1 MKQGLQLR
9 LSQQLA
15 MTPQLQQAI
24 RLLQLSTLELQQEL
38 QQALESNPLLEQT
51 DIHDEIATQETQDS
65 EGLDTAEALEQKEMP
80 DELPLDAS
88 WDEIYTAG
96 TPSGTG
102 TDYIDDELPVYQGET
117 TQSLQDYLMWQVE
130 LTPFSDT
137 DRAIATA
144 IVDAVDDTGYLTVT
158 VQDILDGMGDSDG
171 DIGLEE
177 IEAVLKRVQRFD
189 PVGVAARDLRDCL
202 LIQLSQFSAET
213 PFLAQARQIVS
224 DHLDLLANHDFRSL
238 MRVTRLKE
246 DVLKEAVNL
255 IQSLDPRPGQ
265 SIQTGEPEYVIPDV
279 LVRKHNGRWTVELNA
294 DSIPRLKINQQY
306 AAMSGSARNES
317 DSQFIRSNLQ
327 EAKWLI
333 KSLESRND
341 TLLRVSRCIVEQQQA
356 FFEQGEEYMKPMVL
370 ADIAQAVEMHESTIS
385 RVTTQKY
392 LHSPRGIFELKYFFS
407 SHVNTEGG
415 GEASST
421 AIRALVKKLIAAEN
435 PAKPLSD
442 SKLTSMLSEQGS
454 WWPAVPLRSIENLY
468 PYRRQTSA
476 NSWSD
481 PTDKEDTMQLNIT
494 GQNVEITEAL
504 REFVNTKFAK
514 LEQYF
519 ERINQVYIV
528 LKVEKVTQVADATLH
543 VNGGELHASS
553 EGQDMYAAIDGLI
566 DKLARQLTKHKDK
579 LKQH

>member
-38 QQALESNPLLEQT
+38 QQALESNPLLEQIDT
-51 DIHDEIATQETQDS
+51 HEEIDTRETQDS
-65 EGLDTAEALEQKEMP
+65 ETLDTADALEQKEMP
-80 DELPLDAS
+80 EELPLDAS
-88 WDEIYTAG
+88 WDTIYTAG
-96 TPSGTG
+96 TPSGTSG
-102 TDYIDDELPVYQGET
+102 DYIDDELPVYQGET
-117 TQSLQDYLMWQVE
+117 TQTLQDYLMWQVE

-137 DRAIATA
+137 DRAIATS
-144 IVDAVDDTGYLTVT
+144 IVDAVDDTGYLTVPLE
-158 VQDILDGMGDSDG
+158 DILESMGD
-171 DIGLEE
+171 EE
-177 IEAVLKRVQRFD
+177 IDIDEVEAVLKRIQRFD
-189 PVGVAARDLRDCL
+189 PVGVAAKDLRDCL
-202 LIQLSQFSAET
+202 LIQLSQFDKTTAWLEE
-213 PFLAQARQIVS
+213 ARLIIS
-224 DHLDLLANHDFRSL
+224 DHLDLLANHDFRTL

-279 LVRKHNGRWTVELNA
+279 LVRKHNGHWTVELNS
-294 DSIPRLKINQQY
+294 DSIPRLQINQHY
-306 AAMSGSARNES
+306 ASMCNNARNDD

-327 EAKWLI
+327 DAKWLI

-442 SKLTSMLSEQGS
+442 SKLTSLLSEQGIMVARRTVAKYRES
-454 WWPAVPLRSIENLY
+454 LSIPPSNQ
-468 PYRRQTSA
+468 R
-476 NSWSD
+476 
-481 PTDKEDTMQLNIT
+481 KQL
-494 GQNVEITEAL
+494 V
-504 REFVNTKFAK
+504 
-514 LEQYF
+514 
-519 ERINQVYIV
+519 
-528 LKVEKVTQVADATLH
+528 
-543 VNGGELHASS
+543 
-553 EGQDMYAAIDGLI
+553 
-566 DKLARQLTKHKDK
+566 
-579 LKQH
+579 

>member
-38 QQALESNPLLEQT
+38 QQALESNPLLEQIDT
-51 DIHDEIATQETQDS
+51 HEEIDTRETQDS
-65 EGLDTAEALEQKEMP
+65 ETLDTADALEQKEMP
-80 DELPLDAS
+80 EELPLDAS
-88 WDEIYTAG
+88 WDTIYTAG
-96 TPSGTG
+96 TPSGTSG
-102 TDYIDDELPVYQGET
+102 DYIDDALPVYQGET
-117 TQSLQDYLMWQVE
+117 TQTLQDYLMWQVE

-137 DRAIATA
+137 DRAIATS
-144 IVDAVDDTGYLTVT
+144 IVDAVDETGYLTVPLE
-158 VQDILDGMGDSDG
+158 DILESIGD
-171 DIGLEE
+171 EE
-177 IEAVLKRVQRFD
+177 IDIDEVEAVLKRIQRFD
-189 PVGVAARDLRDCL
+189 PVGVAAKDLRDCL
-202 LIQLSQFSAET
+202 LIQLSQFDKTT
-213 PFLAQARQIVS
+213 PWLEEARLIIS
-224 DHLDLLANHDFRSL
+224 DHLDLLANHDFRTL

-279 LVRKHNGRWTVELNA
+279 LVRKHNGHWTVELNS
-294 DSIPRLKINQQY
+294 DSIPRLQINQHY
-306 AAMSGSARNES
+306 ASMCNNARNDG

-327 EAKWLI
+327 DAKWLI

-442 SKLTSMLSEQGS
+442 SKLTSLLSEQGIMVARRTVAKYRES
-454 WWPAVPLRSIENLY
+454 LSIPPSNQ
-468 PYRRQTSA
+468 R
-476 NSWSD
+476 
-481 PTDKEDTMQLNIT
+481 KQL
-494 GQNVEITEAL
+494 V
-504 REFVNTKFAK
+504 
-514 LEQYF
+514 
-519 ERINQVYIV
+519 
-528 LKVEKVTQVADATLH
+528 
-543 VNGGELHASS
+543 
-553 EGQDMYAAIDGLI
+553 
-566 DKLARQLTKHKDK
+566 
-579 LKQH
+579 

>member
-38 QQALESNPLLEQT
+38 QQALESNPLLEQIDT
-51 DIHDEIATQETQDS
+51 HEEIDTRETQDS
-65 EGLDTAEALEQKEMP
+65 ETLDTADALEQKEMP
-80 DELPLDAS
+80 EELPLDAS
-88 WDEIYTAG
+88 WDTIYTAG
-96 TPSGTG
+96 TPSGTSG
-102 TDYIDDELPVYQGET
+102 DYIDDELPVYQGET
-117 TQSLQDYLMWQVE
+117 TQTLQDYLMWQVE

-137 DRAIATA
+137 DRAIATS
-144 IVDAVDDTGYLTVT
+144 IVDAVDETGYLTVPLE
-158 VQDILDGMGDSDG
+158 DILESIGD
-171 DIGLEE
+171 EE
-177 IEAVLKRVQRFD
+177 IDIDEVEAVLKRIQRFD
-189 PVGVAARDLRDCL
+189 PVGVAAKDLRDCL
-202 LIQLSQFSAET
+202 LIQLSPFDKTT
-213 PFLAQARQIVS
+213 PWLEEARLIIS
-224 DHLDLLANHDFRSL
+224 DHLDLLANHDFRTL

-279 LVRKHNGRWTVELNA
+279 LVRKHNGHWTVELNS
-294 DSIPRLKINQQY
+294 DSIPRLQINQHY
-306 AAMSGSARNES
+306 ASMCNNARNDG

-327 EAKWLI
+327 DAKWLI

-442 SKLTSMLSEQGS
+442 SKLTSLLSEQGIMVARRTVAKYRES
-454 WWPAVPLRSIENLY
+454 LSIPPSNQ
-468 PYRRQTSA
+468 R
-476 NSWSD
+476 
-481 PTDKEDTMQLNIT
+481 KQL
-494 GQNVEITEAL
+494 V
-504 REFVNTKFAK
+504 
-514 LEQYF
+514 
-519 ERINQVYIV
+519 
-528 LKVEKVTQVADATLH
+528 
-543 VNGGELHASS
+543 
-553 EGQDMYAAIDGLI
+553 
-566 DKLARQLTKHKDK
+566 
-579 LKQH
+579 

>member
-38 QQALESNPLLEQT
+38 QQALESNPLLEQIDT
-51 DIHDEIATQETQDS
+51 HEEIDTRETQDS
-65 EGLDTAEALEQKEMP
+65 ETLDTADALEQKEMP
-80 DELPLDAS
+80 EELPLDAS
-88 WDEIYTAG
+88 WDTIYTAG
-96 TPSGTG
+96 TPSGTSG
-102 TDYIDDELPVYQGET
+102 DYIDDDLPVYQGET
-117 TQSLQDYLMWQVE
+117 TQTLQDYLMWQVE

-137 DRAIATA
+137 DRAIATS
-144 IVDAVDDTGYLTVT
+144 IVDAVDETGYLTVPLE
-158 VQDILDGMGDSDG
+158 DILESIGD
-171 DIGLEE
+171 EE
-177 IEAVLKRVQRFD
+177 IDIDEVEAVLKRIQRFD
-189 PVGVAARDLRDCL
+189 PVGVAAKDLRDSL
-202 LIQLSQFSAET
+202 LIQLSQFDKTT
-213 PFLAQARQIVS
+213 PWLEEARLIIS
-224 DHLDLLANHDFRSL
+224 DHLDLLANHDFRTL

-279 LVRKHNGRWTVELNA
+279 LVRKHNGHWTVELNS
-294 DSIPRLKINQQY
+294 DSIPRLQINQHY
-306 AAMSGSARNES
+306 ASMCNNARNDG

-327 EAKWLI
+327 DAKWLI

-442 SKLTSMLSEQGS
+442 SKLTSLLSEQGIMVARRTVAKYRES
-454 WWPAVPLRSIENLY
+454 LSIPPSNQ
-468 PYRRQTSA
+468 R
-476 NSWSD
+476 
-481 PTDKEDTMQLNIT
+481 KQL
-494 GQNVEITEAL
+494 V
-504 REFVNTKFAK
+504 
-514 LEQYF
+514 
-519 ERINQVYIV
+519 
-528 LKVEKVTQVADATLH
+528 
-543 VNGGELHASS
+543 
-553 EGQDMYAAIDGLI
+553 
-566 DKLARQLTKHKDK
+566 
-579 LKQH
+579 

>member
-38 QQALESNPLLEQT
+38 QQALESNPLLEQIDT
-51 DIHDEIATQETQDS
+51 HEEIDTRETQDS
-65 EGLDTAEALEQKEMP
+65 ETLDTADALEQKEMP
-80 DELPLDAS
+80 EELPLDAS
-88 WDEIYTAG
+88 WDTIYTAG
-96 TPSGTG
+96 TPSGTSG
-102 TDYIDDELPVYQGET
+102 DYIDDELPVYQGET
-117 TQSLQDYLMWQVE
+117 TQTLQDYLMWQVE

-137 DRAIATA
+137 DRAIATS
-144 IVDAVDDTGYLTVT
+144 IVDAVDDTGYLTVPLE
-158 VQDILDGMGDSDG
+158 DILESMGD
-171 DIGLEE
+171 EE
-177 IEAVLKRVQRFD
+177 IDIDEVEAVLKRIQRFD
-189 PVGVAARDLRDCL
+189 PVGVAAKDLRDCL
-202 LIQLSQFSAET
+202 LIQLSQFDKTT
-213 PFLAQARQIVS
+213 PWLEEARLIIS
-224 DHLDLLANHDFRSL
+224 DHLDLLANHDFRTL

-279 LVRKHNGRWTVELNA
+279 LVRKHNGHWTVELNS
-294 DSIPRLKINQQY
+294 DSIPRLQINQHY
-306 AAMSGSARNES
+306 ASMCNNARNDG

-327 EAKWLI
+327 DAKWLI

-341 TLLRVSRCIVEQQQA
+341 RLLRVSRCIVEQQQA

-442 SKLTSMLSEQGS
+442 SKLTSLLSEQGIMVARRTVAKYRES
-454 WWPAVPLRSIENLY
+454 LSIPPSNQ
-468 PYRRQTSA
+468 R
-476 NSWSD
+476 
-481 PTDKEDTMQLNIT
+481 KQL
-494 GQNVEITEAL
+494 V
-504 REFVNTKFAK
+504 
-514 LEQYF
+514 
-519 ERINQVYIV
+519 
-528 LKVEKVTQVADATLH
+528 
-543 VNGGELHASS
+543 
-553 EGQDMYAAIDGLI
+553 
-566 DKLARQLTKHKDK
+566 
-579 LKQH
+579 

>member
-38 QQALESNPLLEQT
+38 QQALESNPLLEQIDT
-51 DIHDEIATQETQDS
+51 HEEIDTRETQDS
-65 EGLDTAEALEQKEMP
+65 ETLDTADALEQKEMP
-80 DELPLDAS
+80 EELPLDAS
-88 WDEIYTAG
+88 WDTIYTAG
-96 TPSGTG
+96 TPSGTSG
-102 TDYIDDELPVYQGET
+102 DYIDDELPVYQGET
-117 TQSLQDYLMWQVE
+117 TQTLQDYLMWQVE

-137 DRAIATA
+137 DRAIATS
-144 IVDAVDDTGYLTVT
+144 IVDAVDDTGYLTVPLE
-158 VQDILDGMGDSDG
+158 DILESMGD
-171 DIGLEE
+171 EE
-177 IEAVLKRVQRFD
+177 IDIDEVEAVLKRIQRFD
-189 PVGVAARDLRDCL
+189 PVGVAAKDLRDCL
-202 LIQLSQFSAET
+202 LIQLSQFDKTT
-213 PFLAQARQIVS
+213 PWLEEARLIIS
-224 DHLDLLANHDFRSL
+224 DHLDLLANHDFRTL

-246 DVLKEAVNL
+246 DVLKEAFYL

-279 LVRKHNGRWTVELNA
+279 LVRKHNGHWTVELNS
-294 DSIPRLKINQQY
+294 DSIPRLQINQHY
-306 AAMSGSARNES
+306 ASMCNNARNDG

-327 EAKWLI
+327 DAKWLI

-442 SKLTSMLSEQGS
+442 SKLTSLLSEQGIMVARRTVAKYRES
-454 WWPAVPLRSIENLY
+454 LSIPPSNQ
-468 PYRRQTSA
+468 R
-476 NSWSD
+476 
-481 PTDKEDTMQLNIT
+481 KQL
-494 GQNVEITEAL
+494 V
-504 REFVNTKFAK
+504 
-514 LEQYF
+514 
-519 ERINQVYIV
+519 
-528 LKVEKVTQVADATLH
+528 
-543 VNGGELHASS
+543 
-553 EGQDMYAAIDGLI
+553 
-566 DKLARQLTKHKDK
+566 
-579 LKQH
+579 

>member
-38 QQALESNPLLEQT
+38 QQALESNPLLEQIDT
-51 DIHDEIATQETQDS
+51 HEEIDTRETQDS
-65 EGLDTAEALEQKEMP
+65 ETLDTADALEQKEMP
-80 DELPLDAS
+80 EELPLDAS
-88 WDEIYTAG
+88 WDTIYTAG
-96 TPSGTG
+96 TPSGTSG
-102 TDYIDDELPVYQGET
+102 DYIDDELPVYQGET
-117 TQSLQDYLMWQVE
+117 TQTLQDYLMWQVE

-137 DRAIATA
+137 DRAIATS
-144 IVDAVDDTGYLTVT
+144 IVDAVDETGYLTVPLE
-158 VQDILDGMGDSDG
+158 DILESIGD
-171 DIGLEE
+171 EE
-177 IEAVLKRVQRFD
+177 IDIDEVEAVLKRIQRFD
-189 PVGVAARDLRDCL
+189 PVGVAAKDLRDCL
-202 LIQLSQFSAET
+202 LIQLSQFDKTT
-213 PFLAQARQIVS
+213 PWLEEARLIIS
-224 DHLDLLANHDFRSL
+224 DHLDLLANHDFRTL

-279 LVRKHNGRWTVELNA
+279 LVRKHNGHWTVELNS
-294 DSIPRLKINQQY
+294 DSIPRLQINQHY
-306 AAMSGSARNES
+306 ASMCNNARNDG

-327 EAKWLI
+327 DAKWLI

-392 LHSPRGIFELKYFFS
+392 LHSPRGIFKLKYFFS

-442 SKLTSMLSEQGS
+442 SKLTSLLSEQGIMVARRTVAKYRES
-454 WWPAVPLRSIENLY
+454 LSIPPSNQ
-468 PYRRQTSA
+468 R
-476 NSWSD
+476 
-481 PTDKEDTMQLNIT
+481 KQL
-494 GQNVEITEAL
+494 V
-504 REFVNTKFAK
+504 
-514 LEQYF
+514 
-519 ERINQVYIV
+519 
-528 LKVEKVTQVADATLH
+528 
-543 VNGGELHASS
+543 
-553 EGQDMYAAIDGLI
+553 
-566 DKLARQLTKHKDK
+566 
-579 LKQH
+579 

>member
-38 QQALESNPLLEQT
+38 QQALESNPLLEQIDT
-51 DIHDEIATQETQDS
+51 HEEIDTRETQDS
-65 EGLDTAEALEQKEMP
+65 ETLDTADALEQKEMP
-80 DELPLDAS
+80 EELPLDAS
-88 WDEIYTAG
+88 WDTIYTAG
-96 TPSGTG
+96 TPSGTSG
-102 TDYIDDELPVYQGET
+102 DYIDDELPVYQGET
-117 TQSLQDYLMWQVE
+117 TQTLQDYLMWQVE

-137 DRAIATA
+137 DRAIATS
-144 IVDAVDDTGYLTVT
+144 IVDAVDDTGYLTVPLE
-158 VQDILDGMGDSDG
+158 DILESMGD
-171 DIGLEE
+171 EE
-177 IEAVLKRVQRFD
+177 IDIDEVEAVLKRIQRFD
-189 PVGVAARDLRDCL
+189 PVGVAAKDLRDCL
-202 LIQLSQFSAET
+202 LIQLSQFDKTT
-213 PFLAQARQIVS
+213 PWLEEARLIIS
-224 DHLDLLANHDFRSL
+224 DHLDLLANHDFRTL

-255 IQSLDPRPGQ
+255 IQSLGPRPGQ

-279 LVRKHNGRWTVELNA
+279 LVRKHNGHWTVELNS
-294 DSIPRLKINQQY
+294 DSIPRLQINQHY
-306 AAMSGSARNES
+306 ASMCNNARNDG

-327 EAKWLI
+327 DAKWLI

-442 SKLTSMLSEQGS
+442 SKLTSLLSEQGIMVARRTVAKYRES
-454 WWPAVPLRSIENLY
+454 LSIPPSNQ
-468 PYRRQTSA
+468 R
-476 NSWSD
+476 
-481 PTDKEDTMQLNIT
+481 KQL
-494 GQNVEITEAL
+494 V
-504 REFVNTKFAK
+504 
-514 LEQYF
+514 
-519 ERINQVYIV
+519 
-528 LKVEKVTQVADATLH
+528 
-543 VNGGELHASS
+543 
-553 EGQDMYAAIDGLI
+553 
-566 DKLARQLTKHKDK
+566 
-579 LKQH
+579 

>member
-38 QQALESNPLLEQT
+38 QQALESNPLLEQIDT
-51 DIHDEIATQETQDS
+51 HEEIDTRETQDS
-65 EGLDTAEALEQKEMP
+65 ETLDTADALEQKEMP
-80 DELPLDAS
+80 EELPLDAS
-88 WDEIYTAG
+88 WDTIYTAG
-96 TPSGTG
+96 TPSGTSG
-102 TDYIDDELPVYQGET
+102 DYIDDELPVYQGET
-117 TQSLQDYLMWQVE
+117 TQTLQDYLMWQVE

-137 DRAIATA
+137 DRAIATS
-144 IVDAVDDTGYLTVT
+144 IVDAVDDTGYLTVPLE
-158 VQDILDGMGDSDG
+158 DILESMGD
-171 DIGLEE
+171 EE
-177 IEAVLKRVQRFD
+177 IDIDEVEAVLKRIQRFD
-189 PVGVAARDLRDCL
+189 PVGVAAKDLRDCL
-202 LIQLSQFSAET
+202 LIQLSQFDKTT
-213 PFLAQARQIVS
+213 PWLEEARLIIS
-224 DHLDLLANHDFRSL
+224 DHLDLLANHDFRTL

-279 LVRKHNGRWTVELNA
+279 LVRKHNGHWTVELNS
-294 DSIPRLKINQQY
+294 DSIPRLQINQHY
-306 AAMSGSARNES
+306 ASMCNNARNDG

-327 EAKWLI
+327 DAKWLI

-442 SKLTSMLSEQGS
+442 SKLTSLLSEQGIMVARRTVAMYRES
-454 WWPAVPLRSIENLY
+454 LSI
-468 PYRRQTSA
+468 PPSTQS
-476 NSWSD
+476 
-481 PTDKEDTMQLNIT
+481 KQL
-494 GQNVEITEAL
+494 V
-504 REFVNTKFAK
+504 
-514 LEQYF
+514 
-519 ERINQVYIV
+519 
-528 LKVEKVTQVADATLH
+528 
-543 VNGGELHASS
+543 
-553 EGQDMYAAIDGLI
+553 
-566 DKLARQLTKHKDK
+566 
-579 LKQH
+579 

>member
-38 QQALESNPLLEQT
+38 QQALESNPLLEQIDT
-51 DIHDEIATQETQDS
+51 HEEIDTRETQDS
-65 EGLDTAEALEQKEMP
+65 ETLDTADALEQKEMP
-80 DELPLDAS
+80 EELPLDAS
-88 WDEIYTAG
+88 WDTIYTAG
-96 TPSGTG
+96 TPSGTSG
-102 TDYIDDELPVYQGET
+102 DYIDDELPVYQGET
-117 TQSLQDYLMWQVE
+117 TQTLQDYLMWQVE

-137 DRAIATA
+137 DRAIATS
-144 IVDAVDDTGYLTVT
+144 IVDAVDDTGYLTVPLE
-158 VQDILDGMGDSDG
+158 DILESMGD
-171 DIGLEE
+171 EE
-177 IEAVLKRVQRFD
+177 IDIDEVEAVLKRIQRFD
-189 PVGVAARDLRDCL
+189 PVGVAAKDLRDCL
-202 LIQLSQFSAET
+202 LIQLSQFDKTT
-213 PFLAQARQIVS
+213 PWLEEARLIIS
-224 DHLDLLANHDFRSL
+224 DHLDLLANHDFRTL

-255 IQSLDPRPGQ
+255 IQSLDPLPGQ

-279 LVRKHNGRWTVELNA
+279 LVRKHNGHWTVELNS
-294 DSIPRLKINQQY
+294 DSIPRLQINQHY
-306 AAMSGSARNES
+306 ASMCNNARNDD

-327 EAKWLI
+327 DAKWLI

-442 SKLTSMLSEQGS
+442 SKLTSLLSEQGIMVARRTVAKYRES
-454 WWPAVPLRSIENLY
+454 LSIPPSNQ
-468 PYRRQTSA
+468 R
-476 NSWSD
+476 
-481 PTDKEDTMQLNIT
+481 KQL
-494 GQNVEITEAL
+494 V
-504 REFVNTKFAK
+504 
-514 LEQYF
+514 
-519 ERINQVYIV
+519 
-528 LKVEKVTQVADATLH
+528 
-543 VNGGELHASS
+543 
-553 EGQDMYAAIDGLI
+553 
-566 DKLARQLTKHKDK
+566 
-579 LKQH
+579 

>member
-38 QQALESNPLLEQT
+38 QQALESNPLLEQIDT
-51 DIHDEIATQETQDS
+51 HEEIDTRETQDS
-65 EGLDTAEALEQKEMP
+65 ETLDTADALEQKEMP
-80 DELPLDAS
+80 EELPLDAS
-88 WDEIYTAG
+88 WDTIYTAG
-96 TPSGTG
+96 TPSGTSG
-102 TDYIDDELPVYQGET
+102 DYIDDELPVYQGET
-117 TQSLQDYLMWQVE
+117 TQTLQDYLMWQVE

-137 DRAIATA
+137 DRAIATS
-144 IVDAVDDTGYLTVT
+144 IVDAVDETGYLTVPLE
-158 VQDILDGMGDSDG
+158 DILESIGD
-171 DIGLEE
+171 EE
-177 IEAVLKRVQRFD
+177 IDIDEVEAVLKRIQRFD
-189 PVGVAARDLRDCL
+189 PVGVAAKDLRDCL
-202 LIQLSQFSAET
+202 LIQLSQFDKTT
-213 PFLAQARQIVS
+213 PWLEEARLIIS
-224 DHLDLLANHDFRSL
+224 DHLDLLANHDFRTL
-238 MRVTRLKE
+238 MCVTRLKE

-279 LVRKHNGRWTVELNA
+279 LVRKHNGHWTVELNS
-294 DSIPRLKINQQY
+294 DSIPRLQINQHY
-306 AAMSGSARNES
+306 ASMCNNARNDG

-327 EAKWLI
+327 DAKWLI

-442 SKLTSMLSEQGS
+442 SKLTSLLSEQGIMVARRTVAKYRES
-454 WWPAVPLRSIENLY
+454 LSIPPSNQ
-468 PYRRQTSA
+468 R
-476 NSWSD
+476 
-481 PTDKEDTMQLNIT
+481 KQL
-494 GQNVEITEAL
+494 V
-504 REFVNTKFAK
+504 
-514 LEQYF
+514 
-519 ERINQVYIV
+519 
-528 LKVEKVTQVADATLH
+528 
-543 VNGGELHASS
+543 
-553 EGQDMYAAIDGLI
+553 
-566 DKLARQLTKHKDK
+566 
-579 LKQH
+579 

>member
-38 QQALESNPLLEQT
+38 QQVLESNPLLEQIDT
-51 DIHDEIATQETQDS
+51 HEEIDTRETQDS
-65 EGLDTAEALEQKEMP
+65 ETLDTADALEQKEMP
-80 DELPLDAS
+80 EELPLDAS
-88 WDEIYTAG
+88 WDTIYTAG
-96 TPSGTG
+96 TPSGTSG
-102 TDYIDDELPVYQGET
+102 DYIDDELPVYQGET
-117 TQSLQDYLMWQVE
+117 TQTLQDYLMWQVE

-137 DRAIATA
+137 DRAIATS
-144 IVDAVDDTGYLTVT
+144 IVDAVDETGYLTVPLE
-158 VQDILDGMGDSDG
+158 DILESIGD
-171 DIGLEE
+171 EE
-177 IEAVLKRVQRFD
+177 IDIDEVEAVLKRIQRFD
-189 PVGVAARDLRDCL
+189 PVGVAAKDLRDCL
-202 LIQLSQFSAET
+202 LIQLSQFDKTT
-213 PFLAQARQIVS
+213 PWLEEARLIIS
-224 DHLDLLANHDFRSL
+224 DHLDLLANHDFRTL

-279 LVRKHNGRWTVELNA
+279 LVRKHNGHWTVELNS
-294 DSIPRLKINQQY
+294 DSIPRLQINQHY
-306 AAMSGSARNES
+306 ASMCNNARNDG

-327 EAKWLI
+327 DAKWLI

-442 SKLTSMLSEQGS
+442 SKLTSLLSEQGVMVARRTVAKYRES
-454 WWPAVPLRSIENLY
+454 LSIPPSNQ
-468 PYRRQTSA
+468 R
-476 NSWSD
+476 
-481 PTDKEDTMQLNIT
+481 KQL
-494 GQNVEITEAL
+494 V
-504 REFVNTKFAK
+504 
-514 LEQYF
+514 
-519 ERINQVYIV
+519 
-528 LKVEKVTQVADATLH
+528 
-543 VNGGELHASS
+543 
-553 EGQDMYAAIDGLI
+553 
-566 DKLARQLTKHKDK
+566 
-579 LKQH
+579 

>member
-38 QQALESNPLLEQT
+38 QQALESNPLLEQIDT
-51 DIHDEIATQETQDS
+51 HEEIDTRETQDS
-65 EGLDTAEALEQKEMP
+65 ETLDTADALEQKEMP
-80 DELPLDAS
+80 EELPLDAS
-88 WDEIYTAG
+88 WDTIYTAG
-96 TPSGTG
+96 TPSGTSG
-102 TDYIDDELPVYQGET
+102 DYIDDELPVYQGET
-117 TQSLQDYLMWQVE
+117 TQTLQDYLMWQVE

-137 DRAIATA
+137 DRAIATS
-144 IVDAVDDTGYLTVT
+144 IVDAVDDTGYLTVPLE
-158 VQDILDGMGDSDG
+158 DILESMGD
-171 DIGLEE
+171 EE
-177 IEAVLKRVQRFD
+177 IDIDEVEAVLKRIQRFD
-189 PVGVAARDLRDCL
+189 PVGVAAKDLRDCL
-202 LIQLSQFSAET
+202 LIQLSQFDKTT
-213 PFLAQARQIVS
+213 PWLEEARLIIS
-224 DHLDLLANHDFRSL
+224 DHLDLLANHDFRTL

-279 LVRKHNGRWTVELNA
+279 LVRKHNGHWTVELNS
-294 DSIPRLKINQQY
+294 DSIPRLQINQHY
-306 AAMSGSARNES
+306 ASMCNNARNDG

-327 EAKWLI
+327 DAKWLI

-421 AIRALVKKLIAAEN
+421 ALRALVKKLIAAEN

-442 SKLTSMLSEQGS
+442 SKLTSLLSEQGIMVARRTVAKYRES
-454 WWPAVPLRSIENLY
+454 LSIPPSNQ
-468 PYRRQTSA
+468 R
-476 NSWSD
+476 
-481 PTDKEDTMQLNIT
+481 KQL
-494 GQNVEITEAL
+494 V
-504 REFVNTKFAK
+504 
-514 LEQYF
+514 
-519 ERINQVYIV
+519 
-528 LKVEKVTQVADATLH
+528 
-543 VNGGELHASS
+543 
-553 EGQDMYAAIDGLI
+553 
-566 DKLARQLTKHKDK
+566 
-579 LKQH
+579 

>member
-38 QQALESNPLLEQT
+38 QQALESNPLLEQIDT
-51 DIHDEIATQETQDS
+51 HEEIDTRETQDS
-65 EGLDTAEALEQKEMP
+65 ETLDTADALEQKEMP
-80 DELPLDAS
+80 EELPLDAS
-88 WDEIYTAG
+88 WDTIYTAG
-96 TPSGTG
+96 TPSGTSG
-102 TDYIDDELPVYQGET
+102 DYIDDKLPVYQGET
-117 TQSLQDYLMWQVE
+117 TQTLQDYLMWQVE

-137 DRAIATA
+137 DRAIATS
-144 IVDAVDDTGYLTVT
+144 IVDAVDETGYLTVPLE
-158 VQDILDGMGDSDG
+158 DILESMGD
-171 DIGLEE
+171 EE
-177 IEAVLKRVQRFD
+177 IDIDEVEAVLKRIQRFD
-189 PVGVAARDLRDCL
+189 PVGVAAKDLRDCL
-202 LIQLSQFSAET
+202 LIQLSQFDKTT
-213 PFLAQARQIVS
+213 PWLEEARLIIS
-224 DHLDLLANHDFRSL
+224 DHLDLLANHDFRTL

-279 LVRKHNGRWTVELNA
+279 LVRKHNGHWTVELNS
-294 DSIPRLKINQQY
+294 DSIPRLQINQHY
-306 AAMSGSARNES
+306 ASMCNNARNDG

-327 EAKWLI
+327 DAKWLI

-442 SKLTSMLSEQGS
+442 SKLTSLLSEQGIMVARRTVAKYRES
-454 WWPAVPLRSIENLY
+454 LSIPPSNQ
-468 PYRRQTSA
+468 R
-476 NSWSD
+476 
-481 PTDKEDTMQLNIT
+481 KQL
-494 GQNVEITEAL
+494 V
-504 REFVNTKFAK
+504 
-514 LEQYF
+514 
-519 ERINQVYIV
+519 
-528 LKVEKVTQVADATLH
+528 
-543 VNGGELHASS
+543 
-553 EGQDMYAAIDGLI
+553 
-566 DKLARQLTKHKDK
+566 
-579 LKQH
+579 

>member
-38 QQALESNPLLEQT
+38 QQALESNPLLEQIDT
-51 DIHDEIATQETQDS
+51 HDEIDTHETPDS
-65 EGLDTAEALEQKEMP
+65 ETLDTADALEQKEMP
-80 DELPLDAS
+80 EELPLDAS
-88 WDEIYTAG
+88 WDTIYTAG
-96 TPSGTG
+96 TPSGTSG
-102 TDYIDDELPVYQGET
+102 DYIDDELPVYQGET
-117 TQSLQDYLMWQVE
+117 TQTLQDYLMWQVE

-137 DRAIATA
+137 DRAIATS
-144 IVDAVDDTGYLTVT
+144 IVDAVDDTGYLTVPLE
-158 VQDILDGMGDSDG
+158 DILESMGD
-171 DIGLEE
+171 EE
-177 IEAVLKRVQRFD
+177 IDIDEVEAVLKRIQRFD
-189 PVGVAARDLRDCL
+189 PVGVAAKDLRDCL
-202 LIQLSQFSAET
+202 LIQLSQFDKTT
-213 PFLAQARQIVS
+213 PWLEEARLIIS
-224 DHLDLLANHDFRSL
+224 DHLDLLANHDFRTL

-279 LVRKHNGRWTVELNA
+279 LVRKHNGQWTVELNS
-294 DSIPRLKINQQY
+294 DSIPRLQINQHY
-306 AAMSGSARNES
+306 ASMCNNTRNDG

-327 EAKWLI
+327 DAKWLI

-442 SKLTSMLSEQGS
+442 SKLTSLLSEQGIMVARRTVAKYRES
-454 WWPAVPLRSIENLY
+454 LSIPPSNQ
-468 PYRRQTSA
+468 R
-476 NSWSD
+476 
-481 PTDKEDTMQLNIT
+481 KQL
-494 GQNVEITEAL
+494 V
-504 REFVNTKFAK
+504 
-514 LEQYF
+514 
-519 ERINQVYIV
+519 
-528 LKVEKVTQVADATLH
+528 
-543 VNGGELHASS
+543 
-553 EGQDMYAAIDGLI
+553 
-566 DKLARQLTKHKDK
+566 
-579 LKQH
+579 

>member
-38 QQALESNPLLEQT
+38 QQALESNPLLEQIDT
-51 DIHDEIATQETQDS
+51 HEEIDTRETQDS
-65 EGLDTAEALEQKEMP
+65 ETLDTADALEQKEMP
-80 DELPLDAS
+80 EELPLDAS
-88 WDEIYTAG
+88 WDTIYPAG
-96 TPSGTG
+96 TPSGTSG
-102 TDYIDDELPVYQGET
+102 DYIDDELPVYQGET
-117 TQSLQDYLMWQVE
+117 TQTLQDYLMWQVE

-137 DRAIATA
+137 DRAIATS
-144 IVDAVDDTGYLTVT
+144 IVDAVDDTGYLTVPLE
-158 VQDILDGMGDSDG
+158 DILESMGD
-171 DIGLEE
+171 EE
-177 IEAVLKRVQRFD
+177 IDIDEVEAVLKRIQRFD
-189 PVGVAARDLRDCL
+189 PVGVAAKDLRDCL
-202 LIQLSQFSAET
+202 LIQLSQFDKTTAWLEE
-213 PFLAQARQIVS
+213 ARLIIS
-224 DHLDLLANHDFRSL
+224 DHLDLLANHDFRTL

-279 LVRKHNGRWTVELNA
+279 LVRKHNGHWTVELNS
-294 DSIPRLKINQQY
+294 DSIPRLQINQHY
-306 AAMSGSARNES
+306 ASMCNNARNDG

-327 EAKWLI
+327 DAKWLI

-442 SKLTSMLSEQGS
+442 SKLTSLLSEQGIMVARRTVAKYRES
-454 WWPAVPLRSIENLY
+454 LSIPPSNQ
-468 PYRRQTSA
+468 R
-476 NSWSD
+476 
-481 PTDKEDTMQLNIT
+481 KQL
-494 GQNVEITEAL
+494 V
-504 REFVNTKFAK
+504 
-514 LEQYF
+514 
-519 ERINQVYIV
+519 
-528 LKVEKVTQVADATLH
+528 
-543 VNGGELHASS
+543 
-553 EGQDMYAAIDGLI
+553 
-566 DKLARQLTKHKDK
+566 
-579 LKQH
+579 

>member
-38 QQALESNPLLEQT
+38 QQALESNPLLEQIDT
-51 DIHDEIATQETQDS
+51 HEEIDTRETQDS
-65 EGLDTAEALEQKEMP
+65 ETLDTADALEQKEMP
-80 DELPLDAS
+80 EELPLDAS
-88 WDEIYTAG
+88 WDTIYTAG
-96 TPSGTG
+96 TPSGTSG
-102 TDYIDDELPVYQGET
+102 DYIDDELPVYQGET
-117 TQSLQDYLMWQVE
+117 TQTLQDYLMWQVE

-137 DRAIATA
+137 DRAIATS
-144 IVDAVDDTGYLTVT
+144 IVDAVDDTGCLTVPLE
-158 VQDILDGMGDSDG
+158 DILESIGD
-171 DIGLEE
+171 EE
-177 IEAVLKRVQRFD
+177 IDIDEVEAVLKRIQRFD
-189 PVGVAARDLRDCL
+189 PVGVAAKDLRDCL
-202 LIQLSQFSAET
+202 LIQLSQFDKTT
-213 PFLAQARQIVS
+213 PWLEEARLIIS
-224 DHLDLLANHDFRSL
+224 DHLDLLANHDFRTL

-279 LVRKHNGRWTVELNA
+279 LVRKHNGHWTVELNS
-294 DSIPRLKINQQY
+294 DSIPRLQINQHY
-306 AAMSGSARNES
+306 ASMCNNARNDG

-327 EAKWLI
+327 DAKWLI

-442 SKLTSMLSEQGS
+442 SKLTSLLSEQGIMVARRTVAKYRES
-454 WWPAVPLRSIENLY
+454 LSIPPSNQ
-468 PYRRQTSA
+468 R
-476 NSWSD
+476 
-481 PTDKEDTMQLNIT
+481 KQL
-494 GQNVEITEAL
+494 V
-504 REFVNTKFAK
+504 
-514 LEQYF
+514 
-519 ERINQVYIV
+519 
-528 LKVEKVTQVADATLH
+528 
-543 VNGGELHASS
+543 
-553 EGQDMYAAIDGLI
+553 
-566 DKLARQLTKHKDK
+566 
-579 LKQH
+579 

>member
-38 QQALESNPLLEQT
+38 QQALESNPLLEQIDT
-51 DIHDEIATQETQDS
+51 HEEIDTRETQDS
-65 EGLDTAEALEQKEMP
+65 ETLDTADALEQKEMP
-80 DELPLDAS
+80 EELPLDAS
-88 WDEIYTAG
+88 WDTIYTAG
-96 TPSGTG
+96 TPSGTSG
-102 TDYIDDELPVYQGET
+102 DYIDDELPVYQGET
-117 TQSLQDYLMWQVE
+117 TQTLQDYLMWQVE

-137 DRAIATA
+137 DRAIATS
-144 IVDAVDDTGYLTVT
+144 IVDAVDDTGYLTVPLE
-158 VQDILDGMGDSDG
+158 DILESMGD
-171 DIGLEE
+171 EE
-177 IEAVLKRVQRFD
+177 IDIDEVEAVLKRIQRFD
-189 PVGVAARDLRDCL
+189 PVGVAAKDLRDCL
-202 LIQLSQFSAET
+202 LIQLSQFDKTT
-213 PFLAQARQIVS
+213 PWLEEARLIIS
-224 DHLDLLANHDFRSL
+224 DHLDLLANHDFRTL

-246 DVLKEAVNL
+246 DVLKEAANL

-279 LVRKHNGRWTVELNA
+279 LVRKHNGHWTVELNS
-294 DSIPRLKINQQY
+294 DSIPRLQINQHY
-306 AAMSGSARNES
+306 ASMCNNARNDG

-327 EAKWLI
+327 DAKWLI

-442 SKLTSMLSEQGS
+442 SKLTSLLSEQGIMVARRTVAKYRES
-454 WWPAVPLRSIENLY
+454 LSIPPSNQ
-468 PYRRQTSA
+468 R
-476 NSWSD
+476 
-481 PTDKEDTMQLNIT
+481 KQL
-494 GQNVEITEAL
+494 V
-504 REFVNTKFAK
+504 
-514 LEQYF
+514 
-519 ERINQVYIV
+519 
-528 LKVEKVTQVADATLH
+528 
-543 VNGGELHASS
+543 
-553 EGQDMYAAIDGLI
+553 
-566 DKLARQLTKHKDK
+566 
-579 LKQH
+579 

>member
-38 QQALESNPLLEQT
+38 QQALESNPLLEQIDT
-51 DIHDEIATQETQDS
+51 HEEIDTRETQDS
-65 EGLDTAEALEQKEMP
+65 ETLDTADALEQKEMP
-80 DELPLDAS
+80 EELPLDAS
-88 WDEIYTAG
+88 WDTIYTAG
-96 TPSGTG
+96 TPSGTSG
-102 TDYIDDELPVYQGET
+102 DYIDDELPVYQGET
-117 TQSLQDYLMWQVE
+117 TQTLQDYLMWQVE

-137 DRAIATA
+137 DRAIATS
-144 IVDAVDDTGYLTVT
+144 IVDAVDETGYLTVPLE
-158 VQDILDGMGDSDG
+158 DILESIGD
-171 DIGLEE
+171 EE
-177 IEAVLKRVQRFD
+177 IDIDEVEAVLKRIQRFD
-189 PVGVAARDLRDCL
+189 PVGVAAKDLRDCL
-202 LIQLSQFSAET
+202 LIQLSQFDKTT
-213 PFLAQARQIVS
+213 PWLEEARLIIS
-224 DHLDLLANHDFRSL
+224 DHLDLLANHDFRTL

-279 LVRKHNGRWTVELNA
+279 LVRKHNGHWTVELNS
-294 DSIPRLKINQQY
+294 DSIPRLQINQHY
-306 AAMSGSARNES
+306 ASMCNNARNDG

-327 EAKWLI
+327 DAKWLI

-356 FFEQGEEYMKPMVL
+356 FFEQGEGYMKPMVL

-442 SKLTSMLSEQGS
+442 SKLTSLLSEQGIMVARRTVAKYRES
-454 WWPAVPLRSIENLY
+454 LSIPPSNQ
-468 PYRRQTSA
+468 R
-476 NSWSD
+476 
-481 PTDKEDTMQLNIT
+481 KQL
-494 GQNVEITEAL
+494 V
-504 REFVNTKFAK
+504 
-514 LEQYF
+514 
-519 ERINQVYIV
+519 
-528 LKVEKVTQVADATLH
+528 
-543 VNGGELHASS
+543 
-553 EGQDMYAAIDGLI
+553 
-566 DKLARQLTKHKDK
+566 
-579 LKQH
+579 

>member
-38 QQALESNPLLEQT
+38 QQALESNPLLEQIDT
-51 DIHDEIATQETQDS
+51 HEEIDTRETQDS
-65 EGLDTAEALEQKEMP
+65 ETLDTADALEQKEMP
-80 DELPLDAS
+80 EELPLDAS
-88 WDEIYTAG
+88 WDTIYTAG
-96 TPSGTG
+96 TPSGTSG
-102 TDYIDDELPVYQGET
+102 DYIDDELPVYQGET
-117 TQSLQDYLMWQVE
+117 TQTLQDYLMWQVE

-137 DRAIATA
+137 DRAIATS
-144 IVDAVDDTGYLTVT
+144 IVDAVDETGYLTVPLE
-158 VQDILDGMGDSDG
+158 DILESIGD
-171 DIGLEE
+171 EE
-177 IEAVLKRVQRFD
+177 IDIDEVEAVLKRIQRFD
-189 PVGVAARDLRDCL
+189 PVGVAAKDLRDCL
-202 LIQLSQFSAET
+202 LIQLSQFDKTT
-213 PFLAQARQIVS
+213 PWLEEARLIIS
-224 DHLDLLANHDFRSL
+224 DHLDLLANHDFRTL

-279 LVRKHNGRWTVELNA
+279 LVRKHNGHWTVELNS
-294 DSIPRLKINQQY
+294 DSIPRLQINQHY
-306 AAMSGSARNES
+306 ASMCNNARNDG

-327 EAKWLI
+327 DAKWLI

-341 TLLRVSRCIVEQQQA
+341 TLLRVSRCIVEHQQA

-442 SKLTSMLSEQGS
+442 SKLTSLLSEQGIMVARRTVAKYRES
-454 WWPAVPLRSIENLY
+454 LSIPPSNQ
-468 PYRRQTSA
+468 R
-476 NSWSD
+476 
-481 PTDKEDTMQLNIT
+481 KQL
-494 GQNVEITEAL
+494 V
-504 REFVNTKFAK
+504 
-514 LEQYF
+514 
-519 ERINQVYIV
+519 
-528 LKVEKVTQVADATLH
+528 
-543 VNGGELHASS
+543 
-553 EGQDMYAAIDGLI
+553 
-566 DKLARQLTKHKDK
+566 
-579 LKQH
+579 

>member
-38 QQALESNPLLEQT
+38 QQALESNPLLEQIDT
-51 DIHDEIATQETQDS
+51 HEEIDTRETQDS
-65 EGLDTAEALEQKEMP
+65 ETLDTADALEQKEMP
-80 DELPLDAS
+80 EELPLDAS
-88 WDEIYTAG
+88 WDTIYTAG
-96 TPSGTG
+96 TPSGTSG
-102 TDYIDDELPVYQGET
+102 DYIDDELPVYQGET
-117 TQSLQDYLMWQVE
+117 TQTLQDYLMWQVE

-137 DRAIATA
+137 DRAIATS
-144 IVDAVDDTGYLTVT
+144 IVDAVDETGYLTVPLE
-158 VQDILDGMGDSDG
+158 DILERIGD
-171 DIGLEE
+171 EE
-177 IEAVLKRVQRFD
+177 IDIDEVEAVLKRIQRFD
-189 PVGVAARDLRDCL
+189 PVGVAAKDLRDCL
-202 LIQLSQFSAET
+202 LIQLSQFDKTT
-213 PFLAQARQIVS
+213 PWLEEARLIIS
-224 DHLDLLANHDFRSL
+224 DHLDLLANHDFRTL

-279 LVRKHNGRWTVELNA
+279 LVRKHNGHWTVELNS
-294 DSIPRLKINQQY
+294 DSIPRLQINQHY
-306 AAMSGSARNES
+306 ASMCNNARNDG

-327 EAKWLI
+327 DAKWLI

-442 SKLTSMLSEQGS
+442 SKLTSLLSEQGIMVARRTVAKYRES
-454 WWPAVPLRSIENLY
+454 LSIPPSNQ
-468 PYRRQTSA
+468 R
-476 NSWSD
+476 
-481 PTDKEDTMQLNIT
+481 KQL
-494 GQNVEITEAL
+494 V
-504 REFVNTKFAK
+504 
-514 LEQYF
+514 
-519 ERINQVYIV
+519 
-528 LKVEKVTQVADATLH
+528 
-543 VNGGELHASS
+543 
-553 EGQDMYAAIDGLI
+553 
-566 DKLARQLTKHKDK
+566 
-579 LKQH
+579 

>member
-38 QQALESNPLLEQT
+38 QQALESNPLLEQIDT
-51 DIHDEIATQETQDS
+51 HEEIDTRETQDS
-65 EGLDTAEALEQKEMP
+65 ETLDTADALEQKEMP
-80 DELPLDAS
+80 EELPLDAS
-88 WDEIYTAG
+88 WDTIYTAG
-96 TPSGTG
+96 TPSGTSG
-102 TDYIDDELPVYQGET
+102 DYIDDELPVYQGET
-117 TQSLQDYLMWQVE
+117 TQTLQDYLMWQVE

-137 DRAIATA
+137 DRAIATS
-144 IVDAVDDTGYLTVT
+144 IVDAVDDTGYLTVPLE
-158 VQDILDGMGDSDG
+158 DILESMGD
-171 DIGLEE
+171 EE
-177 IEAVLKRVQRFD
+177 IDIDEVEAVLKRIQRFD
-189 PVGVAARDLRDCL
+189 PVGVAAKDLRDCL
-202 LIQLSQFSAET
+202 LIQLSQFDKTT
-213 PFLAQARQIVS
+213 PWLGEARLGIC
-224 DHLDLLANHDFRSL
+224 DHLDLLANHDFRTL

-279 LVRKHNGRWTVELNA
+279 LVRKHNGHWTVELNS
-294 DSIPRLKINQQY
+294 DSIPRLQINQHY
-306 AAMSGSARNES
+306 ASMCNNARNDG

-327 EAKWLI
+327 DAKWLI

-442 SKLTSMLSEQGS
+442 SKLTSLLSEQGIMVARRTVAKYRES
-454 WWPAVPLRSIENLY
+454 LSIPPSNQ
-468 PYRRQTSA
+468 R
-476 NSWSD
+476 
-481 PTDKEDTMQLNIT
+481 KQL
-494 GQNVEITEAL
+494 V
-504 REFVNTKFAK
+504 
-514 LEQYF
+514 
-519 ERINQVYIV
+519 
-528 LKVEKVTQVADATLH
+528 
-543 VNGGELHASS
+543 
-553 EGQDMYAAIDGLI
+553 
-566 DKLARQLTKHKDK
+566 
-579 LKQH
+579 

>member
-51 DIHDEIATQETQDS
+51 DLHEEVDS
-65 EGLDTAEALEQKEMP
+65 EEETDNEANETFDTVDALEQKEMP

-102 TDYIDDELPVYQGET
+102 TDYQDDELPVYQGET
-117 TQSLQDYLMWQVE
+117 TQSLQDYLMWQVG

-137 DRAIATA
+137 DRAIATS
-144 IVDAVDDTGYLTVT
+144 IVNAVDDTGYLTASV
-158 VQDILDGMGDSDG
+158 
-171 DIGLEE
+171 EE
-177 IEAVLKRVQRFD
+177 ILESIGDEELDLDEVEAVLKRIQRFD
-189 PVGVAARDLRDCL
+189 PVGVAAKDLRDCL
-202 LIQLSQFSAET
+202 LIQLSQFAKET
-213 PFLAQARQIVS
+213 PWLEEARTIIS
-224 DHLDLLANHDFRSL
+224 HHLSLLANHDFRSL

-246 DVLKEAVNL
+246 DVLKEAVTL

-279 LVRKHNGRWTVELNA
+279 LVRKVSGRWMVELNS
-294 DSIPRLKINQQY
+294 DSIPRLQINQHY
-306 AAMSGSARNES
+306 AGMCNNARNDA

-356 FFEQGEEYMKPMVL
+356 FFEKGEEFMKPMVL

-442 SKLTSMLSEQGS
+442 SKLTTMLSEQGIMVARRTVAKYRES
-454 WWPAVPLRSIENLY
+454 LSIPPSNQ
-468 PYRRQTSA
+468 R
-476 NSWSD
+476 
-481 PTDKEDTMQLNIT
+481 KQL
-494 GQNVEITEAL
+494 V
-504 REFVNTKFAK
+504 
-514 LEQYF
+514 
-519 ERINQVYIV
+519 
-528 LKVEKVTQVADATLH
+528 
-543 VNGGELHASS
+543 
-553 EGQDMYAAIDGLI
+553 
-566 DKLARQLTKHKDK
+566 
-579 LKQH
+579 

>member
-38 QQALESNPLLEQT
+38 QQALESNPLLEQIDT
-51 DIHDEIATQETQDS
+51 HEEIDTRETQDS
-65 EGLDTAEALEQKEMP
+65 ETLDTADALEQKEMP
-80 DELPLDAS
+80 EELPLDAS
-88 WDEIYTAG
+88 WDTIYTAG
-96 TPSGTG
+96 TPSGTSG
-102 TDYIDDELPVYQGET
+102 DYIDDELPVYQGET
-117 TQSLQDYLMWQVE
+117 TQTLQDYLMWQVE

-137 DRAIATA
+137 DRAIATS
-144 IVDAVDDTGYLTVT
+144 IVDAVDDTGYLTVPLE
-158 VQDILDGMGDSDG
+158 DILESMGD
-171 DIGLEE
+171 EE
-177 IEAVLKRVQRFD
+177 IDIDEVEAVLKRIQRFD
-189 PVGVAARDLRDCL
+189 PVGVAAKDLRDCL
-202 LIQLSQFSAET
+202 LIQLSQFDKTT
-213 PFLAQARQIVS
+213 PWLEEARLIIS
-224 DHLDLLANHDFRSL
+224 DHLDLLANHDFRTL

-279 LVRKHNGRWTVELNA
+279 LVRKHNGHWTVELNS
-294 DSIPRLKINQQY
+294 DSIPRLQINQHY
-306 AAMSGSARNES
+306 ASMCNNARNDG

-327 EAKWLI
+327 DAKWLI

-442 SKLTSMLSEQGS
+442 SKLTSLLSEQGIMVARRTVAKYRES
-454 WWPAVPLRSIENLY
+454 LSIPPSN
-468 PYRRQTSA
+468 QC
-476 NSWSD
+476 
-481 PTDKEDTMQLNIT
+481 KQL
-494 GQNVEITEAL
+494 V
-504 REFVNTKFAK
+504 
-514 LEQYF
+514 
-519 ERINQVYIV
+519 
-528 LKVEKVTQVADATLH
+528 
-543 VNGGELHASS
+543 
-553 EGQDMYAAIDGLI
+553 
-566 DKLARQLTKHKDK
+566 
-579 LKQH
+579 

>member
-38 QQALESNPLLEQT
+38 QQALESNPLLEQIDT
-51 DIHDEIATQETQDS
+51 HEEIDTRETQDS
-65 EGLDTAEALEQKEMP
+65 ETLDTADALEQKEMP
-80 DELPLDAS
+80 EELPLDAS
-88 WDEIYTAG
+88 WDTIYTAG
-96 TPSGTG
+96 TPSGTSG
-102 TDYIDDELPVYQGET
+102 DYIDDELPVYQGET
-117 TQSLQDYLMWQVE
+117 TQTLQDYLMWQVE

-137 DRAIATA
+137 DRAIATS
-144 IVDAVDDTGYLTVT
+144 IVDAVDDTGYLTVPLE
-158 VQDILDGMGDSDG
+158 DILESMGD
-171 DIGLEE
+171 EE
-177 IEAVLKRVQRFD
+177 IDIDEVEAVLKRIQRFD
-189 PVGVAARDLRDCL
+189 PVGVAAKDLRDCL
-202 LIQLSQFSAET
+202 LIQLAQFDKTT
-213 PFLAQARQIVS
+213 PWLEEARLIIS
-224 DHLDLLANHDFRSL
+224 DHLDLLANHDFRTL

-279 LVRKHNGRWTVELNA
+279 LVRKHNGHWTVELNS
-294 DSIPRLKINQQY
+294 DSIPRLQINQHY
-306 AAMSGSARNES
+306 ASMCNNARNDG

-327 EAKWLI
+327 DAKWLI

-442 SKLTSMLSEQGS
+442 SKLTSLLSEQGIMVARRTVAKYRES
-454 WWPAVPLRSIENLY
+454 LSIPPSNQ
-468 PYRRQTSA
+468 R
-476 NSWSD
+476 
-481 PTDKEDTMQLNIT
+481 KQL
-494 GQNVEITEAL
+494 V
-504 REFVNTKFAK
+504 
-514 LEQYF
+514 
-519 ERINQVYIV
+519 
-528 LKVEKVTQVADATLH
+528 
-543 VNGGELHASS
+543 
-553 EGQDMYAAIDGLI
+553 
-566 DKLARQLTKHKDK
+566 
-579 LKQH
+579 

>member
-38 QQALESNPLLEQT
+38 QQALESNPLLEQIDT
-51 DIHDEIATQETQDS
+51 HEEIDTRETQDS
-65 EGLDTAEALEQKEMP
+65 ETLDTADALEQKEMP
-80 DELPLDAS
+80 EELPLDAS
-88 WDEIYTAG
+88 WDTIYTAG
-96 TPSGTG
+96 TPSGTSG
-102 TDYIDDELPVYQGET
+102 DYIDDELPIYQGET
-117 TQSLQDYLMWQVE
+117 TQTLQDYLMWQVE

-137 DRAIATA
+137 DRAIATS
-144 IVDAVDDTGYLTVT
+144 IVDAVDDTGYLTVPLE
-158 VQDILDGMGDSDG
+158 DILESMGD
-171 DIGLEE
+171 EE
-177 IEAVLKRVQRFD
+177 IDIDEVEAVLKRIQRFD
-189 PVGVAARDLRDCL
+189 PVGVAAKDLRDCL
-202 LIQLSQFSAET
+202 LIQLSQFDKTT
-213 PFLAQARQIVS
+213 PWLEEARLIIS
-224 DHLDLLANHDFRSL
+224 DHLDLLANHDFRTL

-255 IQSLDPRPGQ
+255 IQSLNPRPGQ

-279 LVRKHNGRWTVELNA
+279 LVRKHNGHWTVELNS
-294 DSIPRLKINQQY
+294 DSIPRLQINQHY
-306 AAMSGSARNES
+306 ASMCNNARNDG

-327 EAKWLI
+327 DAKWLI

-442 SKLTSMLSEQGS
+442 SKLTSLLSEQGIMVARRTVAKYRES
-454 WWPAVPLRSIENLY
+454 LSIPPSNQ
-468 PYRRQTSA
+468 R
-476 NSWSD
+476 
-481 PTDKEDTMQLNIT
+481 KQL
-494 GQNVEITEAL
+494 V
-504 REFVNTKFAK
+504 
-514 LEQYF
+514 
-519 ERINQVYIV
+519 
-528 LKVEKVTQVADATLH
+528 
-543 VNGGELHASS
+543 
-553 EGQDMYAAIDGLI
+553 
-566 DKLARQLTKHKDK
+566 
-579 LKQH
+579 

>member
-38 QQALESNPLLEQT
+38 QQALESNPLLEQIDT
-51 DIHDEIATQETQDS
+51 HEEIDTRETQDS
-65 EGLDTAEALEQKEMP
+65 ETLDTADALEQKEMSE
-80 DELPLDAS
+80 ELPLDAS
-88 WDEIYTAG
+88 WDTIYTAG
-96 TPSGTG
+96 TPSGTSG
-102 TDYIDDELPVYQGET
+102 DYIDDELPVYQGET
-117 TQSLQDYLMWQVE
+117 TQTLQDYLMWQVE

-137 DRAIATA
+137 DRAIATS
-144 IVDAVDDTGYLTVT
+144 IVDAVDDTGYLTVPLE
-158 VQDILDGMGDSDG
+158 DILESMGD
-171 DIGLEE
+171 EE
-177 IEAVLKRVQRFD
+177 IDIDEVEAVLKRIQRFD
-189 PVGVAARDLRDCL
+189 PVGVAAKDLRDCL
-202 LIQLSQFSAET
+202 LIQLSQFDKTT
-213 PFLAQARQIVS
+213 PWLEEARLIIS
-224 DHLDLLANHDFRSL
+224 DHLDLLANHDFRTL

-279 LVRKHNGRWTVELNA
+279 LVRKHNGHWTVELNS
-294 DSIPRLKINQQY
+294 DSIPRLQINQHY
-306 AAMSGSARNES
+306 ASMCNNARNDG

-327 EAKWLI
+327 DAKWLI

-442 SKLTSMLSEQGS
+442 SKLTSLLSEQGIMVARRTVAKYRES
-454 WWPAVPLRSIENLY
+454 LSIPPSNQ
-468 PYRRQTSA
+468 R
-476 NSWSD
+476 
-481 PTDKEDTMQLNIT
+481 KQL
-494 GQNVEITEAL
+494 V
-504 REFVNTKFAK
+504 
-514 LEQYF
+514 
-519 ERINQVYIV
+519 
-528 LKVEKVTQVADATLH
+528 
-543 VNGGELHASS
+543 
-553 EGQDMYAAIDGLI
+553 
-566 DKLARQLTKHKDK
+566 
-579 LKQH
+579 